1 MSKSIY
7 IFGFHS
13 IESLLN
19 TNPESVLKV
28 FIQTGRKDTRVN
40 NLNQILSDLK
50 IPFSGVDKNDLDR
63 LAKGEVHQGIISE
76 VILPPLLSEDGLL
89 SSIDASPTKP
99 LILIVDSIQD
109 PRN

>member
-28 FIQTGRKDTRVN
+28 FIQNGRKDNRVN
-40 NLNQILSDLK
+40 DLK
-50 IPFSGVDKNDLDR
+50 DIWESNINRDPESHSGQK
-63 LAKGEVHQGIISE
+63 
-76 VILPPLLSEDGLL
+76 
-89 SSIDASPTKP
+89 
-99 LILIVDSIQD
+99 
-109 PRN
+109 

>member
-28 FIQTGRKDTRVN
+28 FIQNGRKDIRVN
-40 NLNQILSDLK
+40 DLNETLSDLK
-50 IPFSGVDKNDLDR
+50 IPFSVLDR
-63 LAKGEVHQGIISE
+63 NELEVGRAH
-76 VILPPLLSEDGLL
+76 V
-89 SSIDASPTKP
+89 
-99 LILIVDSIQD
+99 
-109 PRN
+109 

>member
-28 FIQTGRKDTRVN
+28 FIQMVG
-40 NLNQILSDLK
+40 K
-50 IPFSGVDKNDLDR
+50 IIELM
-63 LAKGEVHQGIISE
+63 I
-76 VILPPLLSEDGLL
+76 
-89 SSIDASPTKP
+89 
-99 LILIVDSIQD
+99 
-109 PRN
+109 